1 MWKPKT
7 VIHSLLL
14 SSTAYTCSQKIP
26 SDHCHSKKLCC
37 LLTCHHL
44 PLLEHSHVICSG
56 HLCRP
61 DLFSYKEGRQYK
73 GEPGALIGK
82 ENHTICFCWFVAQ
95 ILLECLHLLFW
106 YLNFPL
112 LTVKQ
117 RPGVKSTV
125 CYSEGW
131 KQLRHTWMLTSLL
144 LDSQASALG
153 LCVQLGICSLHFAVL
168 SVMSFTLEC

>member
-1 MWKPKT
+1 MIP
-7 VIHSLLL
+7 SLLL
-14 SSTAYTCSQKIP
+14 TSTAYNCCQKIP
-26 SDHCHSKKLCC
+26 SDHSHSKKFYC
-37 LLTCHHL
+37 LLTRHHL
-44 PLLEHSHVICSG
+44 PLLEHSHAICSG

-61 DLFSYKEGRQYK
+61 DLCSYKEGRQYRA
-73 GEPGALIGK
+73 EPGTLVGK
-82 ENHTICFCWFVAQ
+82 ENDTICFCWFVAQ

-117 RPGVKSTV
+117 RPRVKSTV

-131 KQLRHTWMLTSLL
+131 RQPLRTWMLTSLP

-153 LCVQLGICSLHFAVL
+153 LCFQLGICSLHFTVL
-168 SVMSFTLEC
+168 RVMHFALVW